1 MTTTS
6 ATPTVATDGGT
17 PAEAVVE
24 SGRGTP
30 PGPVGR
36 LRQACATYAG
46 RHDRPLG
53 SYAALEATYLAATL
67 AMANVVRR
75 RGRLPVGFDV
85 GDLALMAVATHR
97 VSRTVSKDVVT
108 SPLRA
113 PFTRFVGAGSPG
125 ELQEEVRGEGL
136 HRAVGELLTCP
147 FCLAQWVATG
157 FAYGLVLAPRPTR
170 FVASVFS
177 TVAAADLLQFVYAG
191 AEKAC
196 KD

>member
-1 MTTTS
+1 MTS
-6 ATPTVATDGGT
+6 TPLADVANPDLVGAW
-17 PAEAVVE
+17 PAPAGPPVD
-24 SGRGTP
+24 R
-30 PGPVGR
+30 PGPIKR
-36 LRQACATYAG
+36 ALDAYAG
-46 RHDRPLG
+46 RHERPLG
-53 SYAALEATYLAATL
+53 SYAALEAAYVASCLG
-67 AMANVVRR
+67 MASVVRR
-75 RGRLPVGFDV
+75 RGRLPVRFGA

-97 VSRTVSKDVVT
+97 VSRTVSRDVIT

-147 FCLAQWVATG
+147 FCLAQWIATG

-191 AEKAC
+191 AEKAS
-196 KD
+196 KAS